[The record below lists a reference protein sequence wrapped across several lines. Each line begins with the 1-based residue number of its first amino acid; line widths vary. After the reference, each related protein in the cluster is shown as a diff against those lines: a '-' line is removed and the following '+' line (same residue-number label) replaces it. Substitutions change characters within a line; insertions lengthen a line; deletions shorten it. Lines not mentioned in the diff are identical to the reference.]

1 MTDYRTVLERDLAR
15 VGPAP
20 FGFDD
25 VARRRDRKR
34 RNQRIAAG
42 VVGIAVFVAAVWI
55 VTSVGSLDRSE
66 TSVVPGGNVTGPTET
81 GPTETRPTETGP
93 IETGPTVAPNPD
105 VESSNALPPEG
116 ATPSTPKSGELVLQL
131 DFNVWVYAD
140 GRLISRL
147 YDQDALGPY
156 SGLVEQHLT
165 PEGVEFLRSNV
176 LSTGLFDRDLKFL
189 GGGGSFSIQVR
200 DGDRLVF
207 VSLSPLRTA
216 WPDLDSVEATPQ
228 QVTAL
233 ESLYALLTD
242 PTLWPAGVWAD
253 QQIRAYVPTSYSVCS
268 WGFPQVEPSRVLALL
283 PESARDLLGPGYMK
297 TDGSKSRVD
306 CTQMTTEEARALAGI
321 LDAASGVALFPGWLR
336 YSLEDPEVPGS
347 LILIGFEP
355 VLPHGEATPM
365 GGG

>member
-34 RNQRIAAG
+34 RNKRIAAG

-55 VTSVGSLDRSE
+55 VTSGLSFDR
-66 TSVVPGGNVTGPTET
+66 TQTPVAPGGAQTGPSF
-81 GPTETRPTETGP
+81 
-93 IETGPTVAPNPD
+93 APNPD
-105 VESSNALPPEG
+105 AESSNALPPEG
-116 ATPSTPKSGELVLQL
+116 ARPSTPESGELVLQL
-131 DFNVWVYAD
+131 GSNVWVYAD

-189 GGGGSFSIQVR
+189 RGGGSFSIQVR

-207 VSLSPLRTA
+207 VYLGPLRTA
-216 WPDLDSVEATPQ
+216 WPGLDSVEATPQ
-228 QVTAL
+228 QATAL

-242 PTLWPAGVWAD
+242 PTSWPAGVWAD
-253 QQIRAYVPTSYSVCS
+253 QQIRAYVPTSYSVCFRARPS
-268 WGFPQVEPSRVLALL
+268 GYRPPGSGFPHVEPSRVLTLL
-283 PESARDLLGPGYMK
+283 PEPARDLLGAGYMK
-297 TDGSKSRVD
+297 TDGRSQRSPVD
-306 CTQMTTEEARALAGI
+306 CSQMTTDEARALAGI
-321 LDAASGVALFPGWLR
+321 LDAAGLADWPGWLA
-336 YSLEDPEVPGS
+336 YSLVDPEKPGS
-347 LILIGFEP
+347 NIVIAFDP
-355 VLPHGEATPM
+355 VLPHGEASELSEAPPLEI
-365 GGG
+365 G